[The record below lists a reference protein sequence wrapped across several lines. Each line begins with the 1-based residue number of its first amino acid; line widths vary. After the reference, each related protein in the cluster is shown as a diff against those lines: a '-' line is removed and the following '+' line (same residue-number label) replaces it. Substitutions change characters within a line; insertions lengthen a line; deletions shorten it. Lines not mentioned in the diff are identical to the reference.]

1 MSISANTCNCR
12 TSGNVDNSKGAKYVQ
27 YDVNNKMAD
36 TTFMSKSPAIPHLS
50 QYTPEGHRIVPQSM
64 QQVL

>member
-1 MSISANTCNCR
+1 M
-12 TSGNVDNSKGAKYVQ
+12 DNSKGAKYVQ